1 MINLLEKLPRR
12 VYVAVSGGVDSMAAL
27 DFVRRGKRDV
37 RVLHFDHGTDHG
49 REARKFVEDFCQS
62 EKLALTVSSL
72 IRDRRANESLEEY
85 WRNERI
91 RFFQEHQDAPIV
103 TAHHLDDAVEWWI
116 FTSLHGNPR
125 LMSRRN
131 ADTGVVR
138 PFLATPK
145 SVLVSWASRKNVS
158 HVSDPSNESRNHARN
173 RIRHDIVP
181 HALLINPGLHT
192 TIRKLIIGD
201 SDGKNNSSKRTGDP
215 GAAGNLAPP

>member
-1 MINLLEKLPRR
+1 
-12 VYVAVSGGVDSMAAL
+12 MAAL

-37 RVLHFDHGTDHG
+37 HVLHFDHGTEHG
-49 REARKFVEDFCQS
+49 REARRFIEDYCKS
-62 EKLALTVSSL
+62 ERILLTVSQL
-72 IRDRRANESLEEY
+72 RRDRRSDESLEEF

-91 RFFQEHQDAPIV
+91 RFFQEHRSAPIV
-103 TAHHLDDAVEWWI
+103 TAHHLDDAIEWWI

-131 ADTGVVR
+131 SDTGVIR

-145 SVLVSWASRKNVS
+145 SELIAWSERKSVP

-181 HALLINPGLHT
+181 QALLINPGLHT

-201 SDGKNNSSKRTGDP
+201 SNGKDNSR
-215 GAAGNLAPP
+215 

>member
-1 MINLLEKLPRR
+1 MS
-12 VYVAVSGGVDSMAAL
+12 VL

-37 RVLHFDHGTDHG
+37 HVLHFDHGTAHG
-49 REARKFVEDFCQS
+49 RDARKFVEDYCKS
-62 EKLALTVSSL
+62 ERLQLTVSSL
-72 IRDRRANESLEEY
+72 CRDKLPSESLEEY

-91 RFFQEHQDAPIV
+91 RFFQEHRSKPTV

-116 FTSLHGNPR
+116 FTSLHGKPR

-131 ADTGVVR
+131 QDTGVIR
-138 PFLATPK
+138 PFLATLK
-145 SVLVSWASRKNVS
+145 ADLISWAARKGVP

-201 SDGKNNSSKRTGDP
+201 DNNGKNSSGKRSIDP
-215 GAAGNLAPP
+215 GSTRD